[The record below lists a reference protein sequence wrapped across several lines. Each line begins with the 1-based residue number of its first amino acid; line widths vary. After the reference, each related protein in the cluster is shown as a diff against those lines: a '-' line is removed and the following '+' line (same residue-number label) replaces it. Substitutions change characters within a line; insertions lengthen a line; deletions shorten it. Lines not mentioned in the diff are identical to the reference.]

1 MPDNPQT
8 PMAPWFPLSDHRLIA
23 LSGRDAVA
31 FAHAQTMN
39 DVAALADGGWHWNG
53 WLTPKGRV
61 IALFALL
68 RLDTDTVWLVLP
80 DADADAFIAQLR
92 RFVFRSKVMIAIRD
106 DLRVTGRLQA
116 SVLASGNHFV
126 RDFSTGHA
134 IETGSET
141 IELDMSGELAA
152 DHPGRSMRIE
162 PAVEMPLDG
171 IDMEQSDLKKSG
183 PEQWRRVDLEH
194 GWPRLDASQTEQW
207 TPQQLSLERLRAYSV
222 KKGCYPGQEIVA
234 RTHFLGQAKRG
245 LALVRSAPPLAPG
258 AELMS
263 TVDTKIGTV
272 VSTAGDIALAVVS
285 LDLLDA
291 TLQTNESPAGGG
303 ASCKTSAWSIQP
315 LHTGLAR

>member
-8 PMAPWFPLSDHRLIA
+8 PMAPWFPLSDHRLVA

-39 DVAALADGGWHWNG
+39 DVAALADGEWHWNG

-92 RFVFRSKVMIAIRD
+92 RFVFRSKVTIALRD

-126 RDFSTGHA
+126 SDFSTGHA
-134 IETGSET
+134 IETVPET
-141 IELDMSGELAA
+141 IELEMSGELGA
-152 DHPGRSMRIE
+152 DHPGRSMRIG
-162 PAVEMPLDG
+162 PALEMPLDG
-171 IDMEQSDLKKSG
+171 IDMEHSDLKKSG
-183 PEQWRRVDLEH
+183 PEQWRRADLEH
-194 GWPRLDASQTEQW
+194 GWPRLDASQAEQW

-245 LALVRSAPPLAPG
+245 LARVRSAAPLAPG
-258 AELMS
+258 AEL
-263 TVDTKIGTV
+263 VAGDAKLGTV
-272 VSTAGDIALAVVS
+272 ISTAGDIALAVAS

-291 TLQTNESPAGGG
+291 ALQTNESPAGGG
-303 ASCKTSAWSIQP
+303 ASWNTWSIQP
-315 LHTGLAR
+315 LRTGLAR